1 MDAISAAV
9 FLQRSVCPSPSSIWN
24 LGATGGWDSPS
35 FGASPE
41 KKRTFSIHVFSCA
54 QGFAST
60 NPSSNLPLVVVL
72 TAVGWQH
79 KVCTMLTSHPAR
91 SKELTSVRGSGA
103 EGRYFVWL
111 GASGKYL
118 MLAEMDVLSPT
129 STAVGTWKDPRETA
143 VLPFLLLSR
152 KNC

>member
-1 MDAISAAV
+1 VDAISAAV

-60 NPSSNLPLVVVL
+60 NPSSNLPLVVVP

-79 KVCTMLTSHPAR
+79 KVSTMLTSHPAG
-91 SKELTSVRGSGA
+91 SNELTSVRGSGGWRTIFRLTWSCWQVFDA
-103 EGRYFVWL
+103 CRDGCTQPHFHCCGNMEGPLRNSS
-111 GASGKYL
+111 AP
-118 MLAEMDVLSPT
+118 LSPF
-129 STAVGTWKDPRETA
+129 K
-143 VLPFLLLSR
+143 
-152 KNC
+152 